1 MLTVLKDGEY
11 QALGEEELL
20 AFAREYPEIAKFWE
34 SPEEHLPELCLP
46 KESSIHFDSW
56 DQVAKRLLS
65 QLWRLNNARIFH
77 EPVDPEKLS
86 IPDYHEVV
94 KNPIDF
100 GTIKQRLNTNHYHS
114 LQEFIDDM

>member
-11 QALGEEELL
+11 QALGEEELK
-20 AFAREYPEIAKFWE
+20 AFAQEYPEIAKYWE

-46 KESSIHFDSW
+46 KESSIQYDCW

-77 EPVDPEKLS
+77 EPALYLKKCFLHKL
-86 IPDYHEVV
+86 
-94 KNPIDF
+94 PIAPT
-100 GTIKQRLNTNHYHS
+100 GSYW
-114 LQEFIDDM
+114 